1 MDGADAASVD
11 ADFAE
16 AVLAGL
22 GAERKY
28 LLSKHLY
35 DAEGSALFD
44 RITELE
50 DYYPTRTEAAIL
62 RASAARLAD
71 HLPPGAA
78 LVEPGAGS
86 GEKTRILLDALPGL
100 GAYAPVDISGEHL
113 EAAAARLRADYP
125 DLPVHAVVADFASR
139 FALPEAVAGMPAV
152 VFFPGS
158 TIGNFTKPAARDL
171 LAAFRAIPGVAG
183 LVIGVDLPKDPARLV
198 RAYDD
203 GEGVT
208 AAFNLN
214 LLARIN
220 RELAGDFDLEAFA
233 HEARWNADE
242 SRIEMHLRSLR
253 RQRVRVLGRT
263 FDFADGET
271 IHTENSHK
279 FPVDGFR
286 AIAASA
292 GWAPVDLWL
301 DPERLFSVHVF
312 APH

>member
-1 MDGADAASVD
+1 VIDGLAPGVD
-11 ADFAE
+11 PDFAE
-16 AVLAGL
+16 AVLEGL
-22 GAERKY
+22 AAERKY

-50 DYYPTRTEAAIL
+50 EYYPTRTEAAIL
-62 RASAARLAD
+62 RENAGKLAGE
-71 HLPPGAA
+71 LPEGAA

-86 GEKTRILLDALPGL
+86 GEKTRIVLDAWPGL
-100 GAYAPVDISGEHL
+100 GAYVPVDISGEHL
-113 EAAAARLRADYP
+113 AAAVAGHRAAYP
-125 DLPVHAVVADFASR
+125 DLPVHPVVADFAGG
-139 FALPEAVAGMPAV
+139 FELPEAVGGMPVV

-158 TIGNFTKPAARDL
+158 TIGNFTKGAAREL
-171 LAAFRAIPGVAG
+171 LAGFRALPGAAG
-183 LVIGVDLPKDPARLV
+183 LVLGVDLPKDKERLI

-220 RELAGDFDLEAFA
+220 RELGGDFDLDGFA
-233 HEARWNADE
+233 HEARWNDGE
-242 SRIEMHLRSLR
+242 SRIEMHLRSR
-253 RQRVRVLGRT
+253 RAQRVTVLGRG
-263 FDFADGET
+263 FAFAEGET

-279 FPVDGFR
+279 FSVEAFR
-286 AIAASA
+286 EIAAAA

-301 DPERLFSVHVF
+301 DGEGLFSVHVL
-312 APH
+312 APL

>member
-1 MDGADAASVD
+1 MDGLDASVD
-11 ADFAE
+11 SDFAA

-62 RASAARLAD
+62 RASAGTLAD
-71 HLPPGAA
+71 LMPPGAA

-86 GEKTRILLDALPGL
+86 GEKTRILFDALPGL
-100 GAYAPVDISGEHL
+100 GAYVPVDISGAHL
-113 EAAAARLRADYP
+113 EAAAARHRADYP
-125 DLPVHAVVADFASR
+125 DLPVHAVVADFAAA
-139 FALPEAVAGMPAV
+139 FALPEAVADMPVV

-171 LAAFRAIPGVAG
+171 LAQFRAIPRAAG
-183 LVIGVDLPKDPARLV
+183 LVIGVDLPKDPARLE

-203 GEGVT
+203 REGVT

-220 RELAGDFDLEAFA
+220 RELGGDFDLGGFA
-233 HEARWNADE
+233 HEARWNEGE

-253 RQRVRVLGRT
+253 PQRVRVLGRA
-263 FDFADGET
+263 FDFAEGET

-279 FPVDGFR
+279 FSVHGLRDV
-286 AIAASA
+286 AATA
-292 GWAPVDLWL
+292 GWGPVDLWL
-301 DPERLFSVHVF
+301 DPDGLFSVHVF